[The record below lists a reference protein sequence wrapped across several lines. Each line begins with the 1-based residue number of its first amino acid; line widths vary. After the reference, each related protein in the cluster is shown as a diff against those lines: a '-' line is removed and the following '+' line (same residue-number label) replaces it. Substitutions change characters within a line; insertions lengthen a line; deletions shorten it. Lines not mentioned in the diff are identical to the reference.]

1 MDNKLEQLFYLA
13 LGGALSVKD
22 KLEKNS
28 EEVSRWQS
36 EAEANARAFLDE
48 LSQRGAE
55 EKDHVKN
62 LLREQLKELISE
74 LGLVTRADLEELK
87 EDLKTK

>member
-1 MDNKLEQLFYLA
+1 MDKKLEQLMYIA

-22 KLEKNS
+22 KLERNS

-48 LSQRGAE
+48 LSQRGAQ
-55 EKDHVKN
+55 EKDHVKD
-62 LLREQLKELISE
+62 LLREQIKEVINE
-74 LGLVTRADLEELK
+74 LGLVTKADLEELK
-87 EDLKTK
+87 KDLKK

>member
-28 EEVSRWQS
+28 EEVSRWQG

-62 LLREQLKELISE
+62 LLREQIKELISE

-87 EDLKTK
+87 KDLKTK

>member
-1 MDNKLEQLFYLA
+1 MDNKLEQLFYLV

-22 KLEKNS
+22 TLEKNS

-48 LSQRGAE
+48 LSQRGAQ
-55 EKDHVKN
+55 EKDHVKD
-62 LLREQLKELISE
+62 LLREQIKEVINE
-74 LGLVTRADLEELK
+74 LGLVTKADLEELK
-87 EDLKTK
+87 KDLKN

>member
-1 MDNKLEQLFYLA
+1 MDNKLEQLFYIA

-36 EAEANARAFLDE
+36 EAEANARTFLDE
-48 LSQRGAE
+48 LSQRGAQ
-55 EKDHVKN
+55 EKDHVKK
-62 LLREQLKELISE
+62 LLREQIKEVISE
-74 LGLVTRADLEELK
+74 LGLVTKADLEELK
-87 EDLKTK
+87 KDLKN

>member
-1 MDNKLEQLFYLA
+1 MDKKLEQLFYIA

-22 KLEKNS
+22 KLENNS
-28 EEVSRWQS
+28 EEVKKWQS

-48 LSQRGAE
+48 LSQRGAQ
-55 EKDHVKN
+55 EKDQVKD
-62 LLREQLKELISE
+62 LLREQIAEVINE

-87 EDLKTK
+87 KDLKS

>member
-1 MDNKLEQLFYLA
+1 MDKKLEQLFYIA

-22 KLEKNS
+22 KLESNS
-28 EEVSRWQS
+28 EEVKKWQS

-48 LSQRGAE
+48 LSQRGAQ
-55 EKDHVKN
+55 EKDQVKT
-62 LLREQLKELISE
+62 LLREQISEVINE

-87 EDLKTK
+87 KDLKNK

>member
-48 LSQRGAE
+48 LSQRGAQ
-55 EKDHVKN
+55 EKDHVKD
-62 LLREQLKELISE
+62 LLREQIKEVINE
-74 LGLVTRADLEELK
+74 LGLVTKADLEELK
-87 EDLKTK
+87 KDLKN

>member
-1 MDNKLEQLFYLA
+1 MDNKLEQLFYLV

-48 LSQRGAE
+48 ISQRGAQ
-55 EKDHVKN
+55 EKDHVKD
-62 LLREQLKELISE
+62 LLREQIREVINE
-74 LGLVTRADLEELK
+74 LGLVTKADLEELK
-87 EDLKTK
+87 NDLKN